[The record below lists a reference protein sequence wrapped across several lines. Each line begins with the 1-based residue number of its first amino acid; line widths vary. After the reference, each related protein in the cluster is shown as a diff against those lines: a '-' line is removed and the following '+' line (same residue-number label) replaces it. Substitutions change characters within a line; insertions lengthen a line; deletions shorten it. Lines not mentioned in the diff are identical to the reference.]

1 MSRNVFADIIGHGG
15 KYGYIGCERESGFG
29 MRKSIRMTKKK
40 AAAAAVAVIT
50 VALVLGG
57 ALFGKENTLY
67 VKADGRP
74 VSISSCTISGSDV
87 VCQLSA
93 GSVPSSDDGKYYI
106 YADEVYQD
114 GTAGKVV
121 ATVNAGASVTAS
133 FPLNYN
139 SADSNLSRKFL
150 VAVKRGGQ
158 MVQVSN
164 EHYITNPEAIASHTS
179 PRKDT
184 GIKGILPDLTKC
196 SNGELQDLGIQQIV
210 YNMDLDEICVDA
222 SVPGAIPFAYNGQT
236 YYFNGGRI
244 SNFDSMIKSFNSY
257 GIQVTLVLLNSGQGP
272 YSQDLIHP
280 DAHGAE
286 CPSYAMN
293 VANAA
298 GVDHLKAIAAFLGQ
312 HYSGQTGCGQ
322 VDNWI
327 IGNEVNARTS
337 WWYTNS
343 TSLDY
348 NVNLYVK
355 AFRIF
360 YNEMKS
366 QNANLRIY
374 NSIDQEWN
382 RKSNPGSF
390 LSKGYLDQFNYYMV
404 REGNIDWGL
413 SFHPYNSPL
422 YDPYAWNGPAVWVGS
437 TITTPYITMQNID
450 ILINYMHQ
458 SQFLSP
464 SGEVRSISIAEI
476 GYTSSFG
483 DDKQEASIAYGYL
496 KAASI
501 PDVDAFMLFRQTDD
515 AHEMESHLALGLY
528 DLSGN
533 KKPSY
538 SIYKNLGTANEGVAK
553 ARASEIIGMDIDQM
567 ISQNIV
573 WTRGG
578 NGVVQ

>member
-1 MSRNVFADIIGHGG
+1 MTEERQVYMKKNRLSKKSGAALSAVFLTAALIVGG
-15 KYGYIGCERESGFG
+15 VIFG
-29 MRKSIRMTKKK
+29 RD
-40 AAAAAVAVIT
+40 
-50 VALVLGG
+50 
-57 ALFGKENTLY
+57 NTMY
-67 VKADGRP
+67 AQADGRP
-74 VSISSCTISGSDV
+74 VAISSCTIAGSNV

-121 ATVNAGASVTAS
+121 ATVDAAASATAS

-164 EHYITNPEAIASHTS
+164 EHYITNPEAIATHTS
-179 PRKDT
+179 QRKDT
-184 GIKGILPDLTKC
+184 GIKGILPDLARC
-196 SNGELQDLGIQQIV
+196 SGGELQDLGIRQIV
-210 YNMDLDEICVDA
+210 YNVNMDEICVDA
-222 SVPGAIPFAYNGQT
+222 SVGGAIPFNYNGQT

-244 SNFDSMIKSFNSY
+244 QSFDSMVKTFNSY
-257 GIQVTLVLLNSGQGP
+257 GIQVTLVLLNGGQSP
-272 YSQDLIHP
+272 YAQDLVLP
-280 DAHGAE
+280 GARGGN
-286 CPSYAMN
+286 CPGYALN
-293 VANAA
+293 VADAA
-298 GVDHLKAIAAFLGQ
+298 GVDHLKAVGAFLAQ
-312 HYSGQTGCGQ
+312 RYSGQAGCGQ

-327 IGNEVNARTS
+327 VGNEVNARTS
-337 WWYTNS
+337 WWYTDS
-343 TSLDY
+343 SSLDY
-348 NVNLYVK
+348 NVNVYVK
-355 AFRIF
+355 AFRII

-390 LSKGYLDQFNYYMV
+390 LSKAYLDQFNYYML

-422 YDPYAWNGPAVWVGS
+422 YDPYAWNGPAVWVQKGLS
-437 TITTPYITMQNID
+437 TPYITMQNFD

-458 SQFLSP
+458 SQFLNP
-464 SGEVRSISIAEI
+464 AGEVRSISIAEI
-476 GYTSSFG
+476 GYTSAFG
-483 DDKQEASIAYGYL
+483 NDKQEASIAYGYL
-496 KAASI
+496 KAASC

-515 AHEMESHLALGLY
+515 AHEMESHLAMGLC
-528 DLSGN
+528 DINGS
-533 KKPSY
+533 KKPAY
-538 SIYKNLGTANEGVAK
+538 DIYKNLGTANEAAAK
-553 ARASEIIGMDIDQM
+553 ARASQIIGMDIDQM

-573 WTRGG
+573 WTRSGT
-578 NGVVQ
+578 GVVQ